1 MDRLDAL
8 AGQLSQI
15 TMYDI
20 KSYYNQVSF
29 AREKADKNE
38 ADPSLDEGKKCC
50 IERQRDGGQGTRS
63 DE

>member
-15 TMYDI
+15 TFYDI

-29 AREKADKNE
+29 V
-38 ADPSLDEGKKCC
+38 
-50 IERQRDGGQGTRS
+50 
-63 DE
+63 